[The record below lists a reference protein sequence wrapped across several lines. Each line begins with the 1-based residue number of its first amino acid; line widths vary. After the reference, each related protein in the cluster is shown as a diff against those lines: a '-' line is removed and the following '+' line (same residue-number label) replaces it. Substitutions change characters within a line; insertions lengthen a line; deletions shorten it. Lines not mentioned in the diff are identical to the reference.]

1 MASGGAG
8 HPIAVSPP
16 AWLDTG
22 LDADAVEF
30 CPRAGHSRWTVAGTY
45 KLRESD
51 AGGKAH
57 QQTRDGELILVDV
70 TSEQRAADDGG
81 VGAVADTSVV
91 TAHEVS
97 RLAVSGVFDIKWSGA
112 IGTHSPSVLGHAAA
126 DGTLRVY
133 SLTCAD
139 ETDTPPEADGDDGMC
154 GHSTI
159 SALRPRAAHLTETA
173 RINCASDGIVCGRN
187 GDSGVDET
195 SRGGEGTEGTSA
207 ATGSTTSALSLA
219 LAWDDTFAHS
229 ASPTAAVSM
238 SDGTASRSSCPCLVA
253 PAHVL
258 VIS

>member
-1 MASGGAG
+1 MACGRAG
-8 HPIAVSPP
+8 HPPAVSPP

-30 CPRAGHSRWTVAGTY
+30 CPRAGYSRWAVAGTY

-70 TSEQRAADDGG
+70 ASAQHAAADDGG
-81 VGAVADTSVV
+81 AGTVADTGVV

-126 DGTLRVY
+126 DGTLRLY

-173 RINCASDGIVCGRN
+173 RIDCASDGIVCGSN

-195 SRGGEGTEGTSA
+195 SRGGEGSEGA
-207 ATGSTTSALSLA
+207 ATGSMTSALSLA

-238 SDGTASRSSCPCLVA
+238 SDGTASRSSFPCLVA